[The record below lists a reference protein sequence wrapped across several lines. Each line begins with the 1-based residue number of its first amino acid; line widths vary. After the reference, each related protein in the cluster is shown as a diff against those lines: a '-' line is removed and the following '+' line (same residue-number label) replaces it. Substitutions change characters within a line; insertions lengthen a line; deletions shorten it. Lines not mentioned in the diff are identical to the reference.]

1 MTGGLLSATLVDGAD
16 GVVAFFGSLP
26 GSLGGITD
34 GTGGAFALVV
44 AHGDATLSLWFGA
57 LLAGLVGLVS
67 GSEPTAS
74 LSELADKI
82 DRLKAGDYDV
92 DFGDTDDEL
101 GEVRDALNGLA
112 DELETQQSPADGVY
126 TDTVLD
132 ALDDIFY
139 VLDED
144 THLLRWNDA
153 FREVTGYTDDELDGM
168 STAELFR
175 ESREEAVEDAA
186 KTVIETG
193 THWAE
198 ANLQT
203 RDGETIPYEFQATTA
218 QQPDGTTVVAGVGRD
233 ITERVERER
242 ELAERERELST
253 LMDNIPGMVYRAR
266 NEPNWPMEFVS
277 DGCQAVTGYDAETL
291 ESGAVSWGGEVIV
304 DDNDELWDDVQ
315 EAVDDR
321 EPYQATYQ
329 IETADGDIRWVWE
342 QGRGVFDGDGTLQ
355 RLEGVIFDITDRKQ
369 TEQELEQTSQLLD
382 QAQRLA
388 GVGGWE
394 LDLSVDPPYDAVW
407 TAEFADFL
415 GLPPDASLD
424 LEGGFDF
431 YHPEDKPQVRAA
443 VEEAIET
450 EGSFDLEARL
460 VTEDGNQR
468 WVHATGEYAEVDGQ
482 PRLRGALQDITE
494 RKQRETTL
502 ERTTDLLEETQR
514 IADVGG
520 WELDLTD
527 SPDDGTITEQLSRIH
542 GIPLDEAIDFETGL
556 EYYHPADRER
566 VRTAVERAIEHG
578 EAYEIEARFIPE
590 DDSELWVRT
599 TGVPVYEDGEIVK
612 LRGALQDITRQKE
625 RELALESIQEA
636 SRGLLSDET
645 EQAVAQR
652 VTEGA
657 EDVLDTAESAVYL
670 LDDETNHLEPV
681 ATTAGFGDLCDDTAV
696 NDTELW
702 DSFVTGDALELDSES
717 AAFDAEIRRGTVIPL
732 REHGVFV
739 LVTSEPALDEEQG
752 WLAETLAATAEAALD
767 RITSEATLRAHEDE
781 LETQNQRL
789 KRQVQINTIIRSVH
803 QSLIGTDTVS
813 EIERAVCERLVES
826 DQISFAWIGGFNG
839 PDADIKPRTWAG
851 DGEEYLDEIPRRRAE
866 TSEPAV
872 VTADSGEITVVE
884 NVIDALG
891 DADWRRSALVR
902 DFHSV
907 VSVPLSF
914 DGRRIGVLTAYADTP
929 ETFTELEEA
938 VFAELGEGIA
948 NSLIATT
955 AQQALHEDTQIELS
969 IRLTCDSFFTRLAAD
984 ADCEVSYQGLTG
996 YDTDKTR
1003 MFLTTTGADPKAVLT
1018 ALADQVA
1025 VTNARLVAERD
1036 DDSLF
1041 EVEIRGDSV
1050 PVRLVRHGGTPQ
1062 SIRTI
1067 EAGLDIVVDVPTTTD
1082 VREFLEMLETEYMG
1096 AELRSRQTVERSAQ
1110 TQQEYK
1116 TALFEN
1122 LTDRQLEVLRTAYY
1136 GGFFEWPREST
1147 GEDIAEMLDVT
1158 QPTVNRHLRLA
1169 QQRLLKRVFD
1179 EDVQKVD
1186 NSD

>member
-1 MTGGLLSATLVDGAD
+1 MIGGLFPVTVFSGAE
-16 GVVAFFGSLP
+16 GVVSL
-26 GSLGGITD
+26 LGAQSIAAVAD
-34 GTGGAFALVV
+34 EVV
-44 AHGDATLSLWFGA
+44 EASTLTAAHGDATLSLWLGV
-57 LLAGLVGLVS
+57 LLLGVIGLVS
-67 GSEPTAS
+67 SDDSAEA
-74 LSELADKI
+74 LSDLAAKI
-82 DRLKAGDYDV
+82 DRLKSGDYDV
-92 DFGDTDDEL
+92 DFGDPDDDL
-101 GEVRDALNGLA
+101 GEIRDALNGLA
-112 DELETQQSPADGVY
+112 DELETQHSPADGVY

-175 ESREEAVEDAA
+175 ESSQEAVQEAA
-186 KTVIETG
+186 RTVIETG
-193 THWAE
+193 SHWTEAE
-198 ANLQT
+198 LQT

-233 ITERVERER
+233 ISERVKRER

-266 NEPNWPMEFVS
+266 NEPDWPMEFVS

-291 ESGAVSWGGEVIV
+291 ESEAVSWGADVVV
-304 DDNDELWDDVQ
+304 DDNDELWEDVQ
-315 EAVDDR
+315 QAVDDR
-321 EPYQATYQ
+321 EPYQVTYQ

-342 QGRGVFDGDGTLQ
+342 RGRGVFDAEGRLEQ
-355 RLEGVIFDITDRKQ
+355 LEGVILDITDRKR
-369 TEQELEQTSQLLD
+369 TEQELEQTRQLLD

-394 LDLSVDPPYDAVW
+394 LDLTTDPPYEVDW
-407 TAEFADFL
+407 TAEVADLL
-415 GLPPDASLD
+415 GLPPDTSLD
-424 LEGGFDF
+424 TEDSFEL
-431 YHPEDKPQVRAA
+431 YHPEDRPQVRAA
-443 VEEAIET
+443 VEGAIET
-450 EGSFDLEARL
+450 EGSFDIEARL
-460 VTEDGNQR
+460 APVNGTQL
-468 WVHATGEYAEVDGQ
+468 WVHLTGEYVEVDGQ

-494 RKQRETTL
+494 QKQRETAL

-514 IADVGG
+514 IANVGG
-520 WELDLTD
+520 WELDLSGETD
-527 SPDDGTITEQLSRIH
+527 EGTFTEQLYRIH
-542 GIPLDEAIDFETGL
+542 DLPPDENVDFEDGL
-556 EYYHPADRER
+556 EYYHPADRPR
-566 VRTAVERAIEHG
+566 VRAAVDRATEHG
-578 EAYEIEARFIPE
+578 VPYEIEARFVPQDGAE
-590 DDSELWVRT
+590 MWVRT
-599 TGVPVYEDGEIVK
+599 TGVPVYDDGEIVK
-612 LRGALQDITRQKE
+612 LRGALQDITQQKE
-625 RELALESIQEA
+625 RELALESLQEA

-652 VTEGA
+652 VTDSA
-657 EDVLDTAESAVYL
+657 DDVLDTAESAVYL
-670 LDDETNHLEPV
+670 LDDETNQLEPV
-681 ATTAGFGDLCDDTAV
+681 ATTAGFGGLREEVVVT
-696 NDTELW
+696 DTELW
-702 DSFVTGDALELDSES
+702 DSFVTGDVRELDSES
-717 AAFDAEIRRGTVIPL
+717 AAFDAEIRRGAVIPL

-739 LVTSEPALDEEQG
+739 LVTTEPALNEEQR
-752 WLAETLAATAEAALD
+752 WLTETFAATAEAALD

-813 EIERAVCERLVES
+813 DIQRAVCERLVES
-826 DQISFAWIGGFNG
+826 DPISFAWIGGFNG
-839 PDADIKPRTWAG
+839 PDADIEPRTWAG

-872 VTADSGEITVVE
+872 VTANSGEITVVE
-884 NVIDALG
+884 NVIQSLG

-929 ETFTELEEA
+929 ETFTELEGA
-938 VFAELGEGIA
+938 VFAELGDGIA
-948 NSLIATT
+948 NSIITTT

-969 IRLTCDSFFTRLAAD
+969 VRLACDSFLTRLAAD
-984 ADCEVSYQGLTG
+984 AGCEVSYQGLTG
-996 YDTDKTR
+996 HDTDETR
-1003 MFLTTTGADPKAVLT
+1003 MFLTTTGADEKTVLT

-1025 VTNARLVAERD
+1025 VTDARLVADRD

-1041 EVEIRGDSV
+1041 EVELRGDSV
-1050 PVRLVRHGGTPQ
+1050 PVRLIRHGGTPQ
-1062 SIRTI
+1062 SIRATAR
-1067 EAGLDIVVDVPTTTD
+1067 ELDIVVDVPTTTD
-1082 VREFLEMLETEYMG
+1082 VRQFLEMLETEYVA
-1096 AELRSRQTVERSAQ
+1096 AELRSRQTVERTAQ
-1110 TQQEYK
+1110 TRQEYK
-1116 TALFEN
+1116 TALLEN

-1179 EDVQKVD
+1179 ETVQTVD
-1186 NSD
+1186 SSD